1 MDNDEEV
8 GMNFSRQEELYQGGT
23 NNDVVSIIGVGA
35 TGSWVGLLLAK
46 LGVKNIILFDN
57 DIIELHNVPNQLYS
71 KSDIDKFK
79 VNMCKKYMKELGAMC
94 SHIDNYNMEVDDNVM
109 EDIIPDSTATFCL
122 VDSMAVR
129 KELFEAAMKASTRG
143 AHHYWI
149 ETRMGL
155 TGYRIYLID
164 LSDDYQVAEYR
175 KTLYND
181 EEAEVSACGH
191 SQSIVSTAM
200 QCASHAVGLWLAKLN
215 NAEYV
220 PNEIIFDVH
229 SSFIMSKK
237 FEPKE

>member
-1 MDNDEEV
+1 MDNNEV

-23 NNDVVSIIGVGA
+23 NKDVVNIIGVGA

-46 LGVKNIILFDN
+46 LGVKSIRLFDN

-71 KSDIDKFK
+71 KNDIDKFK
-79 VNMCKKYMKELGAMC
+79 VNICNNYMKDLGAMC
-94 SHIDNYNMEVDDNVM
+94 SNISKYNMQVTG
-109 EDIIPDSTATFCL
+109 EDMKNIIVNSTATFCL
-122 VDSMAVR
+122 VDSMAAR
-129 KELFEAAMKASTRG
+129 KELFEAAVQAPTRNQQ
-143 AHHYWI
+143 HYWI

-164 LSDDYQVAEYR
+164 LTNDYQVAEYR

-181 EEAEVSACGH
+181 NEAEVSACGH

-220 PNEIIFDVH
+220 PNEVIFDVH
-229 SSFIMSKK
+229 SSFIMSREFK
-237 FEPKE
+237 PKE